1 MKTPSHRNRGFTLI
15 ELLVVAA
22 ILLLVSTSTFLI
34 FNDGEDQ
41 RRYED
46 TRERHAVLREALFG
60 PERQTLNGSPIV
72 SGYLADTGAL
82 PAVLADLR
90 TQPPGVA
97 AYALIGPAAKG
108 VRLSHGWRGPYLVAQ
123 ENDLRDA
130 WGNPFYYATPALAPS
145 GLLELASLGKDG
157 ISGGTG
163 EYDTDDPSPFTIA
176 AASYEITG
184 LPVPRLRLKQTGA
197 SPLTVAIG
205 ILRAGVQLTEN
216 YTMPDHPSLITAA
229 GGGIYTVTIPAAPG
243 EVQIEAGR
251 TFDLGNARQFQI
263 AFYDPAAAGAT
274 LADKLVAAHPQVFTA
289 LPRTAWVEPALDP
302 DPFTLP

>member
-1 MKTPSHRNRGFTLI
+1 MKTLRHRNHGFTLI

-22 ILLLVSTSTFLI
+22 ILLLVSTSAFLI

-46 TRERHAVLREALFG
+46 TRERRAVLMESLFG
-60 PERQTLNGSPIV
+60 PERRTLNGSPIV

-82 PAVLADLR
+82 PATLTDLR
-90 TQPPGVA
+90 VQAPGLA

-123 ENDLRDA
+123 ESDLRDA
-130 WGNPFYYATPALAPS
+130 WGNIFHYATPALAAS
-145 GLLELASLGKDG
+145 GQLELASFGKDG
-157 ISGGTG
+157 TAGGVG
-163 EYDTDDPSPFTIA
+163 EFETDDPLPVTIA
-176 AASYEITG
+176 AASYEITNV
-184 LPVPRLRLKQTGA
+184 PVPRLRLKQTGA
-197 SPLTVAIG
+197 SPRTVAIG
-205 ILRAGVQLTEN
+205 ILRAGVLLTEN
-216 YTMPDHPSLITAA
+216 YDTPAHPSLIVAA

-243 EVQIEAGR
+243 EVQIEVGR
-251 TFDLGNARQFQI
+251 TFDLGKARQFQI
-263 AFYDPAAAGAT
+263 AFYDPAASGAT

-302 DPFTLP
+302 DPWTLP